1 MFRKSCVQLCVLTL
15 LALPILA
22 QEADTGQKPSST
34 ATNEELVTR
43 IFRIEYAD
51 IRDLASVINI
61 FGGRVQAEPDLGVVG
76 WTGPASLLPAVE
88 AAIASLDVAPMPEPN
103 VELTVYFLIATR
115 DGAGASL
122 VPAPLDG
129 VAVQLQEVFGYGSV
143 QLIESTAMRVR
154 PGSRG
159 DLNGFL
165 PQRPG
170 ESIEARYEFSFRQ
183 LKVTEDERGRSIRL
197 DGLQASIQTPRVVVE
212 SGEPTTRSVETGIR
226 TDVDLREGQKA
237 VIGKTTIEGGAE
249 AIFVVVNGAIV
260 E

>member
-1 MFRKSCVQLCVLTL
+1 MFRKTCVHLCVLTL
-15 LALPILA
+15 LAVPSLA
-22 QEADTGQKPSST
+22 QEAEPGQKPPSS

-43 IFRIEYAD
+43 IFRVEYAD
-51 IRDLASVINI
+51 IRDLANVIDI
-61 FGGRVQAEPDLGVVG
+61 FGGRIQPEPDLGVIG
-76 WTGPASLLPAVE
+76 WTGPASMLPAVE
-88 AAIASLDVAPMPEPN
+88 AAVASLDVAPTPAPN
-103 VELTVYFLIATR
+103 VELTVYFLVASR
-115 DGAGASL
+115 KGGGASS
-122 VPAPLDG
+122 VPAALDG
-129 VAVQLQEVFGYGSV
+129 VAVQLRDVFGYDSV
-143 QLIESTAMRVR
+143 QLIETTAMRVR

-170 ESIEARYEFSFRQ
+170 APIEARYEFSFRQ
-183 LKVTEDERGRSIRL
+183 LKVTEDASGRSIRL

-212 SGEPTTRSVETGIR
+212 SGEPTTRSVESGIR

-249 AIFVVVNGAIV
+249 AIFVVVTGTIV